1 MKNLN
6 CGDVSLII
14 SSGKTNVGLVRE
26 RNEDSL
32 SVEDSLGLYIVADG
46 MGGHQAGDVA
56 SRVAVEMI
64 NKSFRRWAKEEVI
77 VDKVF
82 GYPDHSLTRTGN
94 YVLGSIRLANRV
106 VYELA
111 TENEKYY
118 GMGTTI
124 AVLAVT
130 PTLVIA
136 ANVGDS
142 RIYMVRNG
150 QIEQLSKD
158 HTVVAEQ
165 IEMGM
170 LTAEEASSTHLK
182 HVLTKNLGSTED
194 VDADVFE
201 VESGN
206 NDRFILCSDGLT
218 DLVSEREILEKS
230 QEEDNPRK
238 LCNQLIAKALER
250 GGHDNTSVVSVFFT
264 DEKGQRPGPLKKARL
279 FLVNGL
285 LTTRKAKKKP

>member
-1 MKNLN
+1 MKNLDI
-6 CGDVSLII
+6 GDGSLIV
-14 SSGKTNVGLVRE
+14 SSGKTNVGLVRD
-26 RNEDSL
+26 RNEDSF

-46 MGGHQAGDVA
+46 MGGHQAGNVA

-64 NKSFRRWAKEEVI
+64 NKCFRRWAKEEV
-77 VDKVF
+77 VEDKIF
-82 GYPDHSLTRTGN
+82 GYPDSSLTRTGN
-94 YVLGSIRLANRV
+94 YVLSSIRLANRV

-118 GMGTTI
+118 GMGTTV

-130 PTLVIA
+130 HSLVIA

-150 QIEQLSKD
+150 GIEQLSKD

-165 IEMGM
+165 LEMGM
-170 LTAEEASSTHLK
+170 MTDEEASSTHLK
-182 HVLTKNLGSTED
+182 HVLTKNLGSSEE

-201 VESGN
+201 VESGA

-218 DLVSEREILEKS
+218 DLVSEREILEET
-230 QEEDNPRK
+230 QNEDNPKK
-238 LCNQLIAKALER
+238 LCNQFIAKALER
-250 GGHDNTSVVSVFFT
+250 GGHDNTTVVSVFLA
-264 DEKGQRPGPLKKARL
+264 DEKGQRPGLIKKVRL
-279 FLVNGL
+279 FLANG
-285 LTTRKAKKKP
+285 LTTRKGKKKL

>member
-1 MKNLN
+1 
-6 CGDVSLII
+6 LIV
-14 SSGKTNVGLVRE
+14 SSGKTNVGLVRD
-26 RNEDSL
+26 RNEDSF

-56 SRVAVEMI
+56 SKVAVEMI
-64 NKSFRRWAKEEVI
+64 NKCFRQFTKEEVI
-77 VDKVF
+77 EDKIF
-82 GYPDHSLTRTGN
+82 GYPDNSLTRTGN

-111 TENEKYY
+111 TENDKYY
-118 GMGTTI
+118 GMGTTV

-130 PTLVIA
+130 PSLVIA

-150 QIEQLSKD
+150 RIEQLSKD

-165 IEMGM
+165 VEMGM
-170 LTAEEASSTHLK
+170 MTNEEASTTNLK
-182 HVLTKNLGSTED
+182 HVLTKNLGSSEE

-201 VESGN
+201 VESGA

-218 DLVSEREILEKS
+218 DLLSEREILEEA
-230 QEEDNPRK
+230 QDEDNPKR
-238 LCNQLIAKALER
+238 LCSQFISKALER
-250 GGHDNTSVVSVFFT
+250 GGHDNTTVVSVFLT
-264 DEKGQRPGPLKKARL
+264 EEKGKKPGLLKKAKL
-279 FLVNGL
+279 FLADG
-285 LTTRKAKKKP
+285 LTTRKGGKTED

>member
-1 MKNLN
+1 MI
-6 CGDVSLII
+6 V
-14 SSGKTNVGLVRE
+14 SSGKTNVGLVRS
-26 RNEDSL
+26 RNEDSF

-56 SRVAVEMI
+56 SKVAVEMI
-64 NKSFRRWAKEEVI
+64 NKCFRRWVKEEVI
-77 VDKVF
+77 EDKVF
-82 GYPDHSLTRTGN
+82 GYPDNSLSRTGN
-94 YVLGSIRLANRV
+94 YVLSSIRLANRV
-106 VYELA
+106 VYEMA

-130 PTLVIA
+130 PSLVIA

-150 QIEQLSKD
+150 GIEQLSKD

-165 IEMGM
+165 VEMGM
-170 LTAEEASSTHLK
+170 MTTEEAASTHLK
-182 HVLTKNLGSTED
+182 HVLTKNLGSTEEVD
-194 VDADVFE
+194 VDIFE

-218 DLVSEREILEKS
+218 DLISEREILE
-230 QEEDNPRK
+230 QAQGEDNPKR
-238 LCNQLIAKALER
+238 LCNQFIAKALER
-250 GGHDNTSVVSVFFT
+250 GGHDNTTVVSVFFL
-264 DEKGQRPGPLKKARL
+264 DEKKQRLGLLKKVRHYLA
-279 FLVNGL
+279 NGV
-285 LTTRKAKKKP
+285 TTRQEKKKT

>member
-1 MKNLN
+1 MKNPS
-6 CGDVSLII
+6 GDVPLIL

-26 RNEDSL
+26 RNEDSF

-64 NKSFRRWAKEEVI
+64 NRSFQRWAKEDVI
-77 VDKVF
+77 EDKVF
-82 GYPDHSLTRTGN
+82 GYPDNSLTRTGN
-94 YVLGSIRLANRV
+94 HVLGSIRFANRV

-111 TENEKYY
+111 TENERYY
-118 GMGTTI
+118 GMGTTV

-182 HVLTKNLGSTED
+182 HVLTKNLGSAEQ

-218 DLVSEREILEKS
+218 DLVSEREILEKA
-230 QEEDNPRK
+230 QEEGNPKK

-250 GGHDNTSVVSVFFT
+250 GGHDNTSVVSVYLT

-279 FLVNGL
+279 FLTRGL
-285 LTTRKAKKKP
+285 TARRGKGKQ

>member
-1 MKNLN
+1 
-6 CGDVSLII
+6 
-14 SSGKTNVGLVRE
+14 VGLVRE
-26 RNEDSL
+26 RNEDSF

-56 SRVAVEMI
+56 SKVAVEMI
-64 NKSFRRWAKEEVI
+64 NKSFRRWAEEEVI
-77 VDKVF
+77 EDKVF
-82 GYPDHSLTRTGN
+82 GYPDNSLTRTGN
-94 YVLGSIRLANRV
+94 HVLGSIRLANRV

-118 GMGTTI
+118 GMGTTV

-182 HVLTKNLGSTED
+182 HVLTKNLGSSEE

-218 DLVSEREILEKS
+218 DLVSEREILEQT
-230 QEEDNPRK
+230 QEEDNPRR
-238 LCNQLIAKALER
+238 LCNQLISKALER
-250 GGHDNTSVVSVFFT
+250 GGHDNTSVVSVFLT
-264 DEKGQRPGPLKKARL
+264 DDKGQRPGPLKRARL
-279 FLVNGL
+279 FLADG
-285 LTTRKAKKKP
+285 LTTRKGRKKP

>member
-1 MKNLN
+1 
-6 CGDVSLII
+6 LIV
-14 SSGKTNVGLVRE
+14 SSGKTNVGLVRD
-26 RNEDSL
+26 RNEDSF
-32 SVEDSLGLYIVADG
+32 SVENSLGLYVVADG

-64 NKSFRRWAKEEVI
+64 NKCFRQWAKEGVI
-77 VDKVF
+77 EDRIF
-82 GYPDHSLTRTGN
+82 GYPDNSLTRTGN
-94 YVLGSIRLANRV
+94 YVLSSIRLANRV

-118 GMGTTI
+118 GMGTTV

-130 PTLVIA
+130 PSLVIA

-150 QIEQLSKD
+150 GIEQLSKD

-165 IEMGM
+165 VEMGM
-170 LTAEEASSTHLK
+170 MTAEEASSTNLK
-182 HVLTKNLGSTED
+182 HVLTKNLGSSEE

-201 VESGN
+201 VEFGS

-218 DLVSEREILEKS
+218 DLVSEREILEATKD
-230 QEEDNPRK
+230 EDSPKR
-238 LCNQLIAKALER
+238 LCNQFIAKALER
-250 GGHDNTSVVSVFFT
+250 GGHDNTTVISVFFT
-264 DEKGQRPGPLKKARL
+264 DYKMQGPGLLKKARL
-279 FLVNGL
+279 FLVDGL
-285 LTTRKAKKKP
+285 TRRKGKKKP